1 MRKLSTAIA
10 LALLCACNSNGAPH
24 DVSSENVMVKTVD
37 QENNEFKAE
46 KVTWWYSAKRETQ
59 YQLNCAQ
66 DSCSE
71 WTVGKEA
78 SGLITINAH
87 ASRVK
92 ENDDQC
98 WDWYEG
104 EAMIKSD
111 PGVPQEVVITLSY
124 RATACT

>member
-24 DVSSENVMVKTVD
+24 DISSKNVVVKTVD

-46 KVTWWYSAKRETQ
+46 KVTWWYSDKRETQ
-59 YQLNCAQ
+59 YRLNCAQ

-71 WTVGKEA
+71 WTIGEEA
-78 SGLITINAH
+78 SGPITINAN

-104 EAMIKSD
+104 EAMIKAD
-111 PGVPQEVVITLSY
+111 PAVPQKVVIALSF